1 MSHNTTLILSSIFA
15 MSLAF
20 ASGSLAQDNQLAV
33 ENYQQAD
40 ANGDGV
46 LVYAEF
52 ATLIDLNAADDIG
65 NAAMVSS
72 RGWHA
77 RAFQRIDANGDGIVS
92 PQELQAI
99 Q

>member
-1 MSHNTTLILSSIFA
+1 MARTSTLILFA
-15 MSLAF
+15 ASLAI
-20 ASGSLAQDNQLAV
+20 ASDAAAQDTRLAV

-52 ATLIDLNAADDIG
+52 ATLIALNAAAGVG

-72 RGWHA
+72 RGWQA
-77 RAFQRIDANGDGIVS
+77 RAFKRIDANADGIVS
-92 PQELQAI
+92 PQELQAV

>member
-1 MSHNTTLILSSIFA
+1 MARTSTLVLSSVFA
-15 MSLAF
+15 TSLAI
-20 ASGSLAQDNQLAV
+20 ASNAATQDNQLAV

-52 ATLIDLNAADDIG
+52 ATLIDLNADDGVG

-77 RAFQRIDANGDGIVS
+77 RAFQRIDSNGDGMVS
-92 PQELQAI
+92 PQELQAV

>member
-1 MSHNTTLILSSIFA
+1 MARTSTLVLNLVFA
-15 MSLAF
+15 TSLAL
-20 ASGSLAQDNQLAV
+20 ASSVAAQENQLAV

-52 ATLIDLNAADDIG
+52 AALIDLNAADGVG

-77 RAFQRIDANGDGIVS
+77 RAFKRIDANDDGIVS
-92 PQELQAI
+92 PEELQAV